1 MKEKHSNI
9 YLRFLFQET
18 QSRNVSLNKLPL
30 KVTSA
35 FDQYEKFLLIL
46 VISHVSK
53 HLEIIITKKSRGRIF
68 RINTSVRCVRSAT
81 SDLSAD
87 HAMTTGVSVSA
98 GGHTAWAHSQLCEKV
113 RVCLCAHICQSVI
126 IRVKYQYKQS
136 LHQSGRAKYNS
147 WADFDWLLWSTITN
161 LSALNWCMSVLGI
174 TAPEALIHFSLE
186 RGSLW

>member
-53 HLEIIITKKSRGRIF
+53 HLEI
-68 RINTSVRCVRSAT
+68 
-81 SDLSAD
+81 L
-87 HAMTTGVSVSA
+87 
-98 GGHTAWAHSQLCEKV
+98 
-113 RVCLCAHICQSVI
+113 
-126 IRVKYQYKQS
+126 
-136 LHQSGRAKYNS
+136 
-147 WADFDWLLWSTITN
+147 
-161 LSALNWCMSVLGI
+161 
-174 TAPEALIHFSLE
+174 
-186 RGSLW
+186 